1 MSRKRKTKIQTEP
14 IRPIINARAAGVD
27 IGAREIYAAVSPEL
41 DATRPV
47 RCFATFT
54 EELKTLVEWFQS
66 LGIAT
71 VAMEATSVYWIPLAE
86 LLEEARI
93 EVCLVNPRHVKNVPG
108 RKTDVQDC
116 QWLQYLHSVGLMRA
130 AFRPPA
136 QVRAIRS
143 LWRHRESL
151 VRHSAWRVQHMHK
164 ALDQMNIQIHHVI
177 ADITGKSGLAIVEAL
192 LAGERDPGALA
203 ALGDK
208 RLKANEATL
217 RAALRG
223 DCRPEHIFCL
233 RQAHEGHRHALAQIA
248 EVDAELEKLHEALDK
263 AEAPC
268 EAPAQAPKAR
278 TRCGCPVGYDAG
290 RLLRE
295 HLGVDLTTIP
305 GINVNTAQTLYAEL
319 GRDLSAFK
327 SGKHFASWM
336 GLNPSNKITGG
347 KIISAHTKPSGNR
360 VARALRM
367 AAQGLHHANNEL
379 GEYYR
384 RMRGKLG
391 GAAGLVAV
399 AHKLARIIY
408 AMVQTRRAYD
418 SALLRRDQER
428 RKERMLAQLK
438 RKAKIM
444 GFELT
449 AIQQPV

>member
-1 MSRKRKTKIQTEP
+1 MSHKRKNKLQTEP
-14 IRPIINARAAGVD
+14 IRPVINARAAGVD
-27 IGAREIYAAVSPEL
+27 IGAREIYAAISPEL
-41 DATRPV
+41 DAARPV
-47 RCFATFT
+47 RSFATFT
-54 EELKTLVEWFQS
+54 EELKTLVAWFQAS
-66 LGIAT
+66 GITT

-143 LWRHRESL
+143 LWRHRDGL
-151 VRHSAWRVQHMHK
+151 VRQSAWRVQHMHK
-164 ALDQMNIQIHHVI
+164 ALDQMNLQIHHVI
-177 ADITGKSGLAIVEAL
+177 TDITGKSGMAIVEAL
-192 LAGERDPGALA
+192 LGGERDPAILA

-208 RLKANEATL
+208 RLKANAPTL
-217 RAALRG
+217 RAALVG
-223 DCRPEHIFCL
+223 DCRAEHMFGL
-233 RQAHEGHRHALAQIA
+233 RQALEGYRFALQQIA
-248 EVDAELEKLHEALDK
+248 AVDMELEKLHQALEK
-263 AEAPC
+263 SQTPC
-268 EAPAQAPKAR
+268 EAPPQNAKAR
-278 TRCGCPVGYDAG
+278 TRCGCPVAYDAAG
-290 RLLRE
+290 LLRE

-319 GRDLSAFK
+319 GGDLGAFA

-347 KIISAHTKPSGNR
+347 KIISAHTKPCGNR

-367 AAQGLHHANNEL
+367 AAQGLHHANNEM

-384 RMRGKLG
+384 RMKAKLG

-408 AMVQTRRAYD
+408 AMIRTRRAYE
-418 SALLRRDQER
+418 STLLRRDEGR

-438 RKAKIM
+438 RRAKTM

-449 AIQQPV
+449 AIQQPA

>member
-1 MSRKRKTKIQTEP
+1 MSQKRKIKTNTGH
-14 IRPIINARAAGVD
+14 IRPIINPRAAGAD

-41 DATRPV
+41 DATKPV

-54 EELKTLVEWFQS
+54 GDLKALVEWFKT
-66 LGIAT
+66 LGVTT
-71 VAMEATSVYWIPLAE
+71 VAMEATSVYWIALAE
-86 LLEEARI
+86 LLEEAGI

-108 RKTDVQDC
+108 RKSDVQDC

-143 LWRHRESL
+143 LWRHRDAL
-151 VRHSAWRVQHMHK
+151 VRQSAWRVQHMHK
-164 ALDQMNIQIHHVI
+164 ALDQMNLQIQHVI
-177 ADITGKSGLAIVEAL
+177 TDITGKSGMAIVEAL
-192 LAGERDPGALA
+192 LAGERDPARLA

-208 RLKANEATL
+208 RLKASAATL
-217 RAALRG
+217 RAALVG
-223 DCRPEHIFCL
+223 DCRPEHMFCL
-233 RQAHEGHRHALAQIA
+233 RQALEGHRFALQQIA
-248 EVDAELEKLHEALDK
+248 AVDAELEALHQALDK
-263 AEAPC
+263 AADAS
-268 EAPAQAPKAR
+268 EAPAQNAKAR
-278 TRCGCPVGYDAG
+278 TRRGCPVGYDA
-290 RLLRE
+290 RKLLCE
-295 HLGVDLTTIP
+295 HLGVDLTSIP

-319 GRDLSAFK
+319 GRDLGAFK

-336 GLNPSNKITGG
+336 GLNPNNKITGG
-347 KIISAHTKPSGNR
+347 KIISARTKPCGNR

-384 RMRGKLG
+384 RMKAKLG

-408 AMVQTRRAYD
+408 AMMQTRQAYD
-418 SALLRRDQER
+418 STLLRREEGR

-438 RKAKIM
+438 RRAKIM

-449 AIQQPV
+449 AIQQPA